1 MPYCVSS
8 PSEDLFASYMRKGAW
23 SDAGST
29 SLEEIRRNIN
39 SLPSAADPQL
49 PVDQPQEPLV
59 DPWVANFFANLT
71 NDDFSL
77 VSRSIT
83 CSPVA
88 PKVPEQILPSP
99 SAGHGAQEPRFDAV
113 QAPIFMNT
121 TIASNNVAPFSA
133 TFSVANQ
140 TLESCFRMSPLH
152 QNSLNSR
159 SGAYMAPSS
168 DSTLK
173 SVKSGLESFLEGF
186 PSIPCHPLPPEFSAA
201 EANCRPIVHAVT
213 RQEPRPQSKR
223 VTSLSAASQ
232 SNKRIQDS
240 AKDADRRRRNREAS
254 SRAYYNRKKRVELLE
269 DKLRAEKR
277 ILTSLFARQL
287 QLRKESA
294 ILKAR
299 LLDI

>member
-1 MPYCVSS
+1 MPYCVNS
-8 PSEDLFASYMRKGAW
+8 PSEDLFASYMRKGEW

-29 SLEEIRRNIN
+29 SLEGIRRNTN
-39 SLPSAADPQL
+39 SLPPAADPQQ

-59 DPWVANFFANLT
+59 DPWVVNFFANLT

-77 VSRSIT
+77 VSRAIT

-88 PKVPEQILPSP
+88 QKVPEHILPSP
-99 SAGHGAQEPRFDAV
+99 SAGHGAQESRFDAV

-140 TLESCFRMSPLH
+140 TIESCFRMSPLH

-159 SGAYMAPSS
+159 SGAYKAPSS

-186 PSIPCHPLPPEFSAA
+186 PSIPCHPLPPGFSAA
-201 EANCRPIVHAVT
+201 EANRRPIVH
-213 RQEPRPQSKR
+213 PRESRP
-223 VTSLSAASQ
+223 
-232 SNKRIQDS
+232 
-240 AKDADRRRRNREAS
+240 
-254 SRAYYNRKKRVELLE
+254 SRAPRSRTNEFKIPRRMRTEDEGIEKLLRVLTITARSELNYWRTNFALKSGYSRHYLHDSFNLGKK
-269 DKLRAEKR
+269 A
-277 ILTSLFARQL
+277 QY
-287 QLRKESA
+287 
-294 ILKAR
+294 
-299 LLDI
+299 